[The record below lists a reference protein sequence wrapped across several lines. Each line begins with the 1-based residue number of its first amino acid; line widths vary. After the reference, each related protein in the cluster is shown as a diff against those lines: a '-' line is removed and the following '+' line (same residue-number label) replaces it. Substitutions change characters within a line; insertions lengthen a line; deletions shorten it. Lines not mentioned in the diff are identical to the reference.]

1 MPAVHTCT
9 IAKSLGS
16 YRAVLF
22 RDGTPVHRGEWH
34 GSRALADLDRRRF
47 LGEPYR
53 YAPAFLPAPQPRVAS
68 AALSGQLEL
77 AL

>member
-22 RDGTPVHRGEWH
+22 RDGTPVHHGEWRDT
-34 GSRALADLDRRRF
+34 RALADLDRRRL

-53 YAPAFLPAPQPRVAS
+53 YAPAFLPAPTLRTAP
-68 AALSGQLEL
+68 AAFAGQMEL
-77 AL
+77 VL

>member
-1 MPAVHTCT
+1 MSAHTCT

-22 RDGTPVHRGEWH
+22 RDGTPVYHGEWR
-34 GSRALADLDRRRF
+34 GTRALADLDRRRF

-53 YAPAFLPAPQPRVAS
+53 YAPAFLPAPTLRTAP
-68 AALSGQLEL
+68 AAFAGQMEL
-77 AL
+77 PL